1 MIVCARERARVREGS
16 TCVCERQSDRQVF
29 REVARRRQRRSAC
42 SRPCMESYR
51 QTRGVRDSGRRE
63 EELHQRRTRGRL
75 AGGEQLGDG
84 GVTQLVVGKLPR
96 VFGHLLAQRPR
107 AQAQLALDWF
117 EVEHLRLAGLQH
129 QWLVAVENI
138 RVCSILVLGQID
150 LQCPGVEFRVL
161 GLGCGGSS
169 ERVGFSSLV
178 DL

>member
-1 MIVCARERARVREGS
+1 M
-16 TCVCERQSDRQVF
+16 CERDSRLDRFFQGGSK
-29 REVARRRQRRSAC
+29 RAQRRSAY

-63 EELHQRRTRGRL
+63 DELHQRRTCGRL

-129 QWLVAVENI
+129 QWLVAVEDI
-138 RVCSILVLGQID
+138 RVYSILVLGQID
-150 LQCPGVEFRVL
+150 LQCPGVGFRGP
-161 GLGCGGSS
+161 GLESG
-169 ERVGFSSLV
+169 V
-178 DL
+178 